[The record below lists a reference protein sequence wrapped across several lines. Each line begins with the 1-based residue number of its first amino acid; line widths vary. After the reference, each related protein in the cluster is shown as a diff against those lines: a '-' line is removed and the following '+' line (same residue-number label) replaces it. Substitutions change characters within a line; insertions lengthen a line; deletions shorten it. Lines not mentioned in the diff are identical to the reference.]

1 MVTDDERRWPQG
13 TEFVIVQ
20 KKALQKVTAF
30 IFQFTTC
37 DIILKVFYDISEFL
51 F

>member
-1 MVTDDERRWPQG
+1 
-13 TEFVIVQ
+13 
-20 KKALQKVTAF
+20 VTAF

-51 F
+51 FWKKNPWHKLFWSHL